1 MALDKLTKLTSQ
13 SGITTTIDY
22 QMSDL
27 TVDTITVQSGGIKMP
42 VGMSTFQNITVT
54 GNLTVNGTTTTLD
67 TKVTEVDLLE
77 VGANNT
83 TVGVAITQ
91 SGTGDILNL
100 YDGSTEVF
108 SVADGG
114 TVTSTKLVVA
124 ESIAVNRPRIVLS
137 APNDGTNF
145 RHLFGANLEVNSS
158 GTFTTPTANIS
169 GGGWEYLPANSLNQ
183 HGNIRYLSAPDT
195 NATSS
200 TPITRFVINSDG
212 EVGIGTDDP
221 QSDLHIFDSIPRII
235 LEDSD
240 SGTYLTRW
248 WQSGNATV
256 FDIDS
261 ADTGGSP
268 YFMFKV
274 GGSEKLRIKSNG
286 YVGIGTDNPTAESGF
301 TKVLHVY
308 GDSPQVLLERET
320 ASGAVKAGIS
330 AWSGNAALETFNATP
345 LRVRTDGNPHQI
357 YLKTD
362 GKIGMGTDTIDGNLH
377 VYNSTAGSVTAA
389 SDANELILES
399 AANVGMTF
407 LTANDSISRIKF
419 ADTTATN
426 RGIFFFNHDDQS
438 FNFQHTSSN
447 RLKIKSDGTV
457 YTVTQ
462 GAKFGISQDPTLDTM
477 GATSGT
483 WQVPEVDGQTIG
495 AEMRIGD
502 HNTNSTALIRL
513 ASYGSGDTGVG
524 GGAIMFTNTRNG
536 SNSFHSDIA
545 AIKGARESLGKGY
558 LRFFTANQAANA
570 ERMRI
575 TSAGLVGIGTNLGL
589 SNSRARL
596 CVYAKNST
604 VWNNDL
610 GTNYA
615 HSPFDHE
622 LMVYNSQLNT
632 TGSFASILLRG
643 GCTSDSQH
651 FNTAR
656 IAAIRTGNTYGC
668 DLAMA
673 VRDNSSGNLTE
684 RLRIKETGSVGIGT
698 ISPQYELHV
707 WPDGATTS
715 GQICAQSNGN
725 NTFAELVLKTSV
737 GGSANI
743 WKNSTGKTDYGGA
756 NSLNIYNNA
765 DAPTVFF
772 TNGNKERVRIG
783 GSNNTFRASATS
795 YPETTET
802 LAEFNGGVAEG
813 NRFNNRYIKIKN
825 TYTGSNQGGIPIVW
839 EANANGSNQKSYGAI
854 VTDANGDIRIL
865 NKAAGSAVAIG
876 SGLGLSNRFQIYVTG
891 NIRMGTDGTGYGG
904 LSVQNSPSINQPAI
918 EAGSNTATNGV
929 FAFATRYVGAN
940 EDYYSTCISTNYSSG
955 RSVFAHGARGS
966 RNDTNEYGDFLAGNA
981 TSTNSTAFV
990 STFDNFSMN
999 RKAITM
1005 NNSHMTLW
1013 RQSQGSG
1020 TGEADGTCTKG
1031 LEVSMIPGLTL
1042 TEDGRVGVGDQC
1054 EGTLD
1059 NTFHIRQSGDVT
1071 ATLGSCPA
1079 GLVIEATTDANWADG
1094 EAGAELCFMKGNDI
1108 NGAIRCE
1115 HDRTGGDHSYE
1126 DGGLAFYT
1134 APAAETPTAT
1144 RKLRLLS
1151 TGNATLTGTLTDGS
1165 DVRLKSEV
1173 VNINDALSKVNQMR
1187 GIEYKLSSAALD
1199 NCGMR
1204 DREDGL
1210 KTLGV
1215 IADEIESILP
1225 QVVQSN
1231 AIKGLDGTD
1240 YKGVSYS
1247 RIVPVLIEAIKEL
1260 SAKVTA
1266 LEGS

>member
-27 TVDTITVQSGGIKMP
+27 TVDTITVQSGGLKMP
-42 VGMSTFQNITVT
+42 VGMSTFQNVTVT
-54 GNLTVNGTTTTLD
+54 GDLTVQGTTTTLD

-169 GGGWEYLPANSLNQ
+169 GGGWQYLSANSINQ
-183 HGNIRYLSAPDT
+183 HGEIRYISAPDT

-200 TPITRFVINSDG
+200 TPITRFVIDSDG
-212 EVGIGTDDP
+212 KVGINESNPATTLELSAGTNKNLNVW
-221 QSDLHIFDSIPRII
+221 S
-235 LEDSD
+235 
-240 SGTYLTRW
+240 SGAYATGITIGSANDAFSAYTPIEFRG
-248 WQSGNATV
+248 SG
-256 FDIDS
+256 F
-261 ADTGGSP
+261 
-268 YFMFKV
+268 YFHN
-274 GGSEKLRIKSNG
+274 GTAEKLRITSAG
-286 YVGIGTDNPTAESGF
+286 QVGIGTDNPTAESGF

-345 LRVRTDGNPHQI
+345 LRVRTDGNLHQI

-419 ADTTATN
+419 GDTTATN

-462 GAKFGISQDPTLDTM
+462 GAKFGISQDPTLTTM

-483 WQVPEVDGQTIG
+483 WQVPEVDGSTIG

-502 HNTNSTALIRL
+502 HNTNSVALIRL
-513 ASYGSGDTGVG
+513 ASYGSSDDEG
-524 GGAIMFTNTRNG
+524 GGAIMFTNTRVG
-536 SNSFHSDIA
+536 SALYHSDLA
-545 AIKGARESLGKGY
+545 AIKGAREELGKGY
-558 LRFFTANQAANA
+558 LRFFTANRAANT
-570 ERMRI
+570 EKMRI
-575 TSAGLVGIGTNLGL
+575 TSTGLVGIGTDLTNG
-589 SNSRARL
+589 NSLARL
-596 CVYAKNST
+596 CVYGKNAT

-610 GTNYA
+610 STSYA

-643 GCTSDSQH
+643 GCNSDSQH

-772 TNGNKERVRIG
+772 TNGNKEKVRIG
-783 GSNNTFRASATS
+783 GSNNTFRAQTLS

-813 NRFNNRYIKIKN
+813 NRFSNRYIKIKN

-865 NKAAGSAVAIG
+865 SKPAGSAVAIG
-876 SGLGLSNRFQIYVTG
+876 SGLGLSNRFQIYVGG

-904 LSVQNSPSINQPAI
+904 LSVQNSPSVNQPAI
-918 EAGSNTATNGV
+918 EAGANTATNGV

-1031 LEVSMIPGLTL
+1031 LEVKMLPGLTL
-1042 TEDGRVGVGDQC
+1042 TEDGRIGVGDQC

-1115 HDRTGGDHSYE
+1115 HDRAGGDHSYE